1 VNKSTFEYSPL
12 AKGTY
17 TAMLWFTLVVL
28 AINPFLLII
37 YMPLLLFL
45 GLGLKPFLIQTGL
58 AEKYQALSAKRMDK
72 LNNKLKQGY
81 DARNAE
87 RINKRDK
94 HLNEMRNKLQPR
106 DKN

>member
-12 AKGTY
+12 AKGIY

-28 AINPFLLII
+28 VINPFLLMVYGPI
-37 YMPLLLFL
+37 LLFL

-81 DARNAE
+81 NARNAN
-87 RINKRDK
+87 RLNNRDK
-94 HLNEMRNKLQPR
+94 HLNEMRNKLKP
-106 DKN
+106 KG